1 MSTPQAAHDNL
12 ALMLKEAGLRAL
24 VNTDEGKRFLNAGW
38 PHRIVTRSKR
48 TISDAQKLAVFIADG
63 FRCRYTGDLLL
74 FSGYLTALSHLWPD
88 TFPAHPHG
96 KSDEAHEAYWTHF
109 ASVEHLDPISIG
121 GQETEANWITTSM
134 ARNQVRSRYSLEA
147 LGWSVRPREPKQ
159 DWDGGVRIFLNLMD
173 RYPELS
179 TGTWGPYLS
188 RWRKIAAAQI

>member
-1 MSTPQAAHDNL
+1 MAAPDCNAVQANDQR
-12 ALMLKEAGLRAL
+12 RAE
-24 VNTDEGKRFLNAGW
+24 VGSIHRGW
-38 PHRIVTRSKR
+38 ISLSIHRR
-48 TISDAQKLAVFIADG
+48 
-63 FRCRYTGDLLL
+63 
-74 FSGYLTALSHLWPD
+74 LTA
-88 TFPAHPHG
+88 HG